1 MVPPVETQRVIA
13 ETRPFEEVSRQ
24 YKYDF
29 EKYFSVDMIDTSGRA
44 VTDLTSGMLAI
55 LTERE
60 DLDEEQ
66 RQAMEKYCGNRKSVK
81 SSFKCHLCDKTFTSS
96 VDLRKH
102 KKDVHDK
109 SKKYQCCDINFET
122 YSQLSQHN
130 RKKHVEHT
138 ATKCPQ

>member
-1 MVPPVETQRVIA
+1 MQLIHDLLLLKHKKRVAPVETQRVIA

-66 RQAMEKYCGNRKSVK
+66 RRHYV
-81 SSFKCHLCDKTFTSS
+81 
-96 VDLRKH
+96 
-102 KKDVHDK
+102 
-109 SKKYQCCDINFET
+109 
-122 YSQLSQHN
+122 
-130 RKKHVEHT
+130 
-138 ATKCPQ
+138 